1 MRSTPTRRAAILA
14 GIGTVVTAAV
24 LAAAHPTMA
33 TTTAAPPD
41 ISVTNVKAHLQ
52 KFSDIAAA
60 NGGNRAHGT
69 PGYEASIDYVKGKL
83 DAAGFTTSKQSFTH
97 NSRTGYNLIADF
109 PGRGDANQVVMLGAH
124 LDSVTSGAGINDNG
138 SGSAMILEIAL
149 RYAAGTD
156 AGAKSMRFGWWGAE
170 ELNLI
175 GSKYYVNNLPAAERT
190 KIKSYLNFDMTGSPN
205 GGYFVYSEDPT
216 RGAAIKTA
224 IESAFTGKGID
235 PDDANLNSRSDHAAF
250 ISASIPSGGIAS
262 LSLDP
267 TKSAAQAAK
276 WGGTAGA
283 AYDPCYHQ
291 SCDTMSNLNDT
302 VLDNIGDVAAVAAWN
317 LAGIGGGT
325 PTPGPTATA
334 TPTASP
340 SPGGNTYT
348 NANDVAI
355 TDNATAE
362 SPITVSRTGT
372 AGTVQVAV
380 DIKHTYRGDLVLSLV
395 APDGSVYPLEDFANN
410 DSAANVLKTYTVNVS
425 AEAASGTWKLRVVDG
440 ASNDVGKIDS
450 WGLTFAGGTTG
461 PSPTASPTAT
471 TSPSP
476 NVFTNAADVAIGDNT
491 TVESPIAVTR
501 AGNAPSTL
509 KVAVEVKHT
518 YRGDLV
524 VSLVAP
530 DGTVY
535 LLEDFA
541 NNDSAADVNR
551 TYTVNASS
559 EVANGTWKLRV
570 ADVAGG
576 DTGRIDSWTLTF

>member
-1 MRSTPTRRAAILA
+1 MTPLVPQRVTHRTRAAIA
-14 GIGTVVTAAV
+14 VGVGAAVAVAV
-24 LAAAHPTMA
+24 LASAQPTMA
-33 TTTAAPPD
+33 TPTPTSATAAAAPD
-41 ISVTNVKAHLQ
+41 VSVANIKTHLQ
-52 KFSDIAAA
+52 KLSDVAAA

-69 PGYEASIDYVKGKL
+69 TGYQASIDYVKGKL
-83 DAAGFTTSKQSFTH
+83 DAAGFTTSTQSFTH
-97 NSRTGYNLIADF
+97 NGKTGYNLIANL

-138 SGSAMILEIAL
+138 SGSATILEIAL
-149 RYAAGTD
+149 RYAASGD

-170 ELNLI
+170 ELGLI
-175 GSKYYVNNLPAAERT
+175 GSKYYVANLPTAERT
-190 KIKSYLNFDMTGSPN
+190 KIKSYLNFDMVGSPN

-216 RGAAIKTA
+216 RGATIKST
-224 IESAFTGKGID
+224 IESGFTAKNID

-267 TKSAAQAAK
+267 SKSAAQAAK

-291 SCDTMSNLNDT
+291 SCDTLSNLNDS
-302 VLDNIGDVAAVAAWN
+302 VLDNIADVAAYAAWQ
-317 LAGIGGGT
+317 LAGIGGTT
-325 PTPGPTATA
+325 PTP

-340 SPGGNTYT
+340 TGSPSGNVYT

-355 TDNATAE
+355 KDLQTSD
-362 SPITVSRTGT
+362 SPL
-372 AGTVQVAV
+372 AV
-380 DIKHTYRGDLVLSLV
+380 
-395 APDGSVYPLEDFANN
+395 N
-410 DSAANVLKTYTVNVS
+410 
-425 AEAASGTWKLRVVDG
+425 
-440 ASNDVGKIDS
+440 
-450 WGLTFAGGTTG
+450 
-461 PSPTASPTAT
+461 
-471 TSPSP
+471 
-476 NVFTNAADVAIGDNT
+476 
-491 TVESPIAVTR
+491 R

-509 KVAVEVKHT
+509 KVAVDIVHS

-541 NNDSAADVNR
+541 NNDSVANVKK

-559 EVANGTWKLRV
+559 EAASGTWKLRV
-570 ADVAGG
+570 KDVANA
-576 DTGRIDSWTLTF
+576 DTGYINSWSLTF